1 MPVKKIF
8 IAEDERTTI
17 QIKSVVGLLYC
28 VIYVDEK
35 IKHKF
40 ILDTDTANEL
50 KEHLKYSIYKSEKLY
65 DEFKN
70 KVNEGGKNG

>member
-1 MPVKKIF
+1 MPLKKIF
-8 IAEDERTTI
+8 IAEDEKTTI
-17 QIKSVVGLLYC
+17 EIKSVVGLIYF

-40 ILDTDTANEL
+40 IIDLDTANEL

-65 DEFKN
+65 DELK
-70 KVNEGGKNG
+70 KSK